1 MKGSGSMATM
11 TSYEKAL
18 ERGIEL
24 FNERK
29 FFEAHQAW
37 EPLWLCAEEPRDKQF
52 LQGLIMAAGAFL
64 HYMKR
69 ECTGASML
77 LEKSR
82 KALEVGAGTH
92 TEIRLDDF
100 LQALDSL
107 RDAFNRCAYEVPLN
121 DLPRIATYGRPHVQ
135 RQLY

>member
-1 MKGSGSMATM
+1 MTTM
-11 TSYEKAL
+11 TSYEEAL
-18 ERGIEL
+18 ERGIDL

-69 ECTGASML
+69 ECTGASVL

-82 KALEVGAGTH
+82 KALEGGASIH
-92 TEIRLDDF
+92 SEIRLGDF
-100 LQALDSL
+100 LQALDRL
-107 RDAFNRCAYEVPLN
+107 RDDFSRCTYEVQPN